1 MNVFNVF
8 KAAIS
13 GAAIALSLSAM
24 AQEQPGSEHRLQ
36 DHPAVTIK
44 RLSENQGYDYASK
57 FYPHPAWLHLY
68 LAPPNE
74 DGAAQEKHQAAAA
87 DAAKRN

>member
-1 MNVFNVF
+1 MNVF

-24 AQEQPGSEHRLQ
+24 AQEQPSSEHRLA

-44 RLSENQGYDYASK
+44 RLSETQAYDYASK
-57 FYPHPAWLHLY
+57 FYPHPAWLY
-68 LAPPNE
+68 LHSAPPNE
-74 DGAAQEKHQAAAA
+74 DGATQEKHQAAAA
-87 DAAKRN
+87 DSAKTN